1 MTVSAADWPSEYYKV
16 TKLIHAL
23 CVLFNHLRTRVWTK
37 QLKKRQNEELH
48 LFPLLGPV
56 LLQSNVVKYNLFKIV
71 MLRHVLLI
79 VINLPAHSKTHII
92 LK

>member
-37 QLKKRQNEELH
+37 QLKKKAKR
-48 LFPLLGPV
+48 GIAPV
-56 LLQSNVVKYNLFKIV
+56 SAVGASFITIKRCQI
-71 MLRHVLLI
+71 
-79 VINLPAHSKTHII
+79 
-92 LK
+92 